1 MEGVIMKQF
10 DLQEYL
16 KNPSRKVVTRDGR
29 AVRIIC
35 TDFQSEKPIIG
46 LVKIDENEEG
56 AYNFS
61 EDGRHSLKEDVV
73 EDNLDIFFVPI
84 KKEGWV
90 NIYQDNK
97 FKWNSI
103 FDTKEEAEEI
113 GKSLDNYIT
122 TIKIEWEQP

>member
-1 MEGVIMKQF
+1 MKQF
-10 DLQEYL
+10 SLDEFK
-16 KNPSRKVVTRDGR
+16 KNPSRKIVTRDWR
-29 AVRIIC
+29 TVRIIC
-35 TDFQSEKPIIG
+35 TDFQSDKPIIG
-46 LVKIDENEEG
+46 LVKDKEENKER

-61 EDGRHSLKEDVV
+61 EDGRQYPTEDVV
-73 EDNLDIFFVPI
+73 ESNLDLFFVPI

-90 NIYQDNK
+90 NIYQDNEL
-97 FKWNSI
+97 KWNSI

>member
-1 MEGVIMKQF
+1 MKQF
-10 DLQEYL
+10 NLQEYL
-16 KNPSRKVVTRDGR
+16 KNPSRKIVTRDWR
-29 AVRIIC
+29 TVRIIC
-35 TDFQSEKPIIG
+35 TDFQSDKPIIG
-46 LVKIDENEEG
+46 LVKDKEENKER

-61 EDGRHSLKEDVV
+61 EDGKQYPTEDVV
-73 EDNLDIFFVPI
+73 ESNLDLFFVPI

>member
-1 MEGVIMKQF
+1 MKQF
-10 DLQEYL
+10 NLDEFK
-16 KNPSRKVVTRDGR
+16 KNPSRKIVTRDGR

-61 EDGRHSLKEDVV
+61 KDGRNNLKEDVV
-73 EDNLDIFFVPI
+73 EDNLDLFFVPI

-113 GKSLDNYIT
+113 GKSLSNYVT
-122 TIKIEWEQP
+122 TIKIKWEQP

>member
-1 MEGVIMKQF
+1 MKQF
-10 DLQEYL
+10 SLDEFK
-16 KNPSRKVVTRDGR
+16 KNPSRKIVTRDWR
-29 AVRIIC
+29 TVRIIC
-35 TDFQSEKPIIG
+35 TDFQSDKPIIG
-46 LVKIDENEEG
+46 LVKDKEENKER

-61 EDGRHSLKEDVV
+61 EDGRQYPTEDVV
-73 EDNLDIFFVPI
+73 ESNLDLFFVPI

-122 TIKIEWEQP
+122 TIKIKWEQP

>member
-1 MEGVIMKQF
+1 MKQF
-10 DLQEYL
+10 SLDEFK
-16 KNPSRKVVTRDGR
+16 KNPSRKIVTRDRR

-35 TDFQSEKPIIG
+35 TDFQSKKPIIG

-61 EDGRHSLKEDVV
+61 EDGRHSLKEEKV
-73 EDNLDIFFVPI
+73 EDNLDLFFVPI
-84 KKEGWV
+84 KKEGYV
-90 NIYQDNK
+90 NLYQDNK

-113 GKSLDNYIT
+113 GKSLSNYIT
-122 TIKIEWEQP
+122 TVKIKWEQP

>member
-1 MEGVIMKQF
+1 MKQF
-10 DLQEYL
+10 SLDEFK
-16 KNPSRKVVTRDGR
+16 KNPSRKIVTRDWR
-29 AVRIIC
+29 TVRIIC
-35 TDFQSEKPIIG
+35 TDFQSDKPIIG
-46 LVKIDENEEG
+46 LVKDKEENKER

-61 EDGRHSLKEDVV
+61 EDGRQYPTEDVV
-73 EDNLDIFFVPI
+73 ESNLDLFFVPI

-103 FDTKEEAEEI
+103 FDTKEKAEEI

>member
-1 MEGVIMKQF
+1 MKQF
-10 DLQEYL
+10 SLDEFK
-16 KNPSRKVVTRDGR
+16 KNPSRKIVTRDWR
-29 AVRIIC
+29 TVRIIC
-35 TDFQSEKPIIG
+35 TDFQSDKPIIG
-46 LVKIDENEEG
+46 LVKDKEENKER

-61 EDGRHSLKEDVV
+61 EDGRQYPTEDVV
-73 EDNLDIFFVPI
+73 ESNLDLFFVPI

-97 FKWNSI
+97 LKWNSI
-103 FDTKEEAEEI
+103 FDTKEKAEEI

>member
-1 MEGVIMKQF
+1 MKQF
-10 DLQEYL
+10 SLDEFK
-16 KNPSRKVVTRDGR
+16 KNPSRKIVTRDRR

-73 EDNLDIFFVPI
+73 EDNLDLFFVPI
-84 KKEGWV
+84 KKEGYV

-113 GKSLDNYIT
+113 GKSLSNYVT
-122 TIKIEWEQP
+122 TIKIKWEQP

>member
-1 MEGVIMKQF
+1 MKQF
-10 DLQEYL
+10 NLDEFK
-16 KNPSRKVVTRDGR
+16 KNPSRKIVTRDGR

-46 LVKIDENEEG
+46 LVKDKEENKER

-61 EDGRHSLKEDVV
+61 EDGKQYPTEDVV
-73 EDNLDIFFVPI
+73 ESNLDLFFVPI

>member
-1 MEGVIMKQF
+1 MKQF
-10 DLQEYL
+10 NLQEYL
-16 KNPSRKVVTRDGR
+16 KNPSRKIVTRDWR
-29 AVRIIC
+29 TVRIIC
-35 TDFQSEKPIIG
+35 TDFQSDKPIIG
-46 LVKIDENEEG
+46 LVKDKEENKER

-61 EDGRHSLKEDVV
+61 EDGKQYPTEDVV
-73 EDNLDIFFVPI
+73 ESNLDLFFVPI

-90 NIYQDNK
+90 NIYQDNEL
-97 FKWNSI
+97 KWNSI

>member
-1 MEGVIMKQF
+1 MKQF
-10 DLQEYL
+10 NLQEYL
-16 KNPSRKVVTRDGR
+16 KNPSRKIVTRDWR
-29 AVRIIC
+29 TVRIIC
-35 TDFQSEKPIIG
+35 TDFQSDKPIIG
-46 LVKIDENEEG
+46 LVKDKEENKER

-61 EDGRHSLKEDVV
+61 EDGRQYPTEDVI
-73 EDNLDIFFVPI
+73 ESNLDLFFVPI

>member
-1 MEGVIMKQF
+1 MKQF
-10 DLQEYL
+10 SLDEFK
-16 KNPSRKVVTRDGR
+16 KNPSRKIVTRDWR
-29 AVRIIC
+29 TVRIIC
-35 TDFQSEKPIIG
+35 TDFQSDKPIIG
-46 LVKIDENEEG
+46 LVKDKEENKER

-61 EDGRHSLKEDVV
+61 EDGKQYPTEDVV
-73 EDNLDIFFVPI
+73 ESNLDLFFVPI

>member
-1 MEGVIMKQF
+1 MKQF
-10 DLQEYL
+10 SLDEFK
-16 KNPSRKVVTRDGR
+16 KNPSRKIVTRDWR
-29 AVRIIC
+29 TVRIIC
-35 TDFQSEKPIIG
+35 TDFQSDKPIIG
-46 LVKIDENEEG
+46 LVKDKEENKERE
-56 AYNFS
+56 YTFS
-61 EDGRHSLKEDVV
+61 EDGKQSSTEDVL
-73 EDNLDIFFVPI
+73 ESNLDLFFVPI

>member
-1 MEGVIMKQF
+1 MKQF
-10 DLQEYL
+10 SLDEYK
-16 KNPSRKVVTRDGR
+16 KNPSRKIVTRDWR
-29 AVRIIC
+29 TVRIIC
-35 TDFQSEKPIIG
+35 TDFQSDKPIIG
-46 LVKIDENEEG
+46 LVKDKEENKER

-61 EDGRHSLKEDVV
+61 EDGRQYPTEDVV
-73 EDNLDIFFVPI
+73 ESNLDLFFVPI

>member
-1 MEGVIMKQF
+1 MKQF
-10 DLQEYL
+10 NLQEYL
-16 KNPSRKVVTRDGR
+16 KNPSRKIVTRDWR
-29 AVRIIC
+29 TVRIIC
-35 TDFQSEKPIIG
+35 TDFQSDKPIIG
-46 LVKIDENEEG
+46 LVKDKEENKER

-61 EDGRHSLKEDVV
+61 EDGRRYPTEDVV
-73 EDNLDIFFVPI
+73 ESNLDLFFVPI

-103 FDTKEEAEEI
+103 FDTKEEAEKI

>member
-1 MEGVIMKQF
+1 MKQF
-10 DLQEYL
+10 SLDEFK
-16 KNPSRKVVTRDGR
+16 KNPSRKIVTRDWR
-29 AVRIIC
+29 TVRIIC
-35 TDFQSEKPIIG
+35 TDFQSDKPIIG
-46 LVKIDENEEG
+46 LVKDKEENKER

-61 EDGRHSLKEDVV
+61 EDGRQYPTEDVV
-73 EDNLDIFFVPI
+73 ESNLDLFFVPI

>member
-1 MEGVIMKQF
+1 MKQF
-10 DLQEYL
+10 DLQEYF

-61 EDGRHSLKEDVV
+61 KDGRHNLKEDVV
-73 EDNLDIFFVPI
+73 EDNLDLFFVPI

-90 NIYQDNK
+90 NIYQDNN

-113 GKSLDNYIT
+113 EKSLSNYVT
-122 TIKIEWEQP
+122 TIKIKWEQP

>member
-1 MEGVIMKQF
+1 MKQF
-10 DLQEYL
+10 SLDEFK
-16 KNPSRKVVTRDGR
+16 KNPSRKIVTRDWR
-29 AVRIIC
+29 TVRIIC
-35 TDFQSEKPIIG
+35 TDFQSDKPIIG
-46 LVKIDENEEG
+46 LVKDKEENKER

-61 EDGRHSLKEDVV
+61 EDGRYNLKEDVV
-73 EDNLDIFFVPI
+73 EDNLDLFFVPI

>member
-1 MEGVIMKQF
+1 MKQF
-10 DLQEYL
+10 SLDEFK
-16 KNPSRKVVTRDGR
+16 KNPSRKIVTRDWR
-29 AVRIIC
+29 TVRITC
-35 TDFQSEKPIIG
+35 TDFQSDKPIIG
-46 LVKIDENEEG
+46 LVKDKEENKER

-61 EDGRHSLKEDVV
+61 EDGRHNLKEDVV
-73 EDNLDIFFVPI
+73 DDNLDLFFVPI

>member
-1 MEGVIMKQF
+1 MKQF
-10 DLQEYL
+10 NLQEYL
-16 KNPSRKVVTRDGR
+16 KNPSRKIVTRDWR
-29 AVRIIC
+29 TVRIIC
-35 TDFQSEKPIIG
+35 TDFQSDKPIIG
-46 LVKIDENEEG
+46 LVKDKEENKER

-61 EDGRHSLKEDVV
+61 EDGRQYPTEDVV
-73 EDNLDIFFVPI
+73 ESNLDLFFVPI

-97 FKWNSI
+97 LKWNSI
-103 FDTKEEAEEI
+103 FDTKEKAEEI